1 MQKRVIIS
9 GLLLAVV
16 LIQAAAY
23 ATEPIFADPG
33 FTDVNETDWFYND
46 VMEAYRLGLIQGIGG
61 GKYAP
66 NKVISYAEYITV
78 LVRILEL
85 DITSELK
92 GSHWASQYIYAAVK
106 AGILTQEELIDL
118 KFDEGIPRQ
127 DMIKYTCKALGVK
140 PLKTTDTI
148 FDDLKDKNE
157 EEVGYIN
164 AAYEKYLTEGIGR
177 TPDGLRLFGYDR
189 TSTRAE
195 LATMAL
201 RVKKYIENPPEYTID
216 RAAQR
221 EKAEREWYE
230 KYGVELEWKKVGE
243 SGGITSEEQLTPE
256 MVEMVRKKGDYFTRK
271 GWKILDD
278 EEFEGYK
285 QAILYDLKNIAKVG
299 DVPIVISKHLFWEEP
314 DWTKDKNFL
323 VIVNGRQSWIVNVGK
338 LGNEYRVYL
347 AGVLVEDMFSR

>member
-23 ATEPIFADPG
+23 ATEPIFADPS
-33 FTDVNETDWFYND
+33 FTDINESDWFYND
-46 VMEAYRLGLIQGIGG
+46 VMESYRLGLIQGIGG

-92 GSHWASQYIYAAVK
+92 GSHWASQYMHAAVK

-243 SGGITSEEQLTPE
+243 SGGITSESQLTPE
-256 MVEMVRKKGDYFTRK
+256 IVKIVREKGVDFPRDDWKVLDNDKDY
-271 GWKILDD
+271 
-278 EEFEGYK
+278 EGYK
-285 QAILYDLKNIAKVG
+285 KAIEYDLRNVAKVG
-299 DVPIVISKHLFWEEP
+299 NAPIAVSRNLFC
-314 DWTKDKNFL
+314 K
-323 VIVNGRQSWIVNVGK
+323 R
-338 LGNEYRVYL
+338 
-347 AGVLVEDMFSR
+347 